1 MQLSDRAVN
10 RPRTGRRLTAA
21 LFLIAGVLGSAG
33 AASSN
38 VMVEAGEK
46 TAATNGVS
54 VTVDLSE
61 RRLVVVDGGQVVRE
75 FGVAIGK
82 PSHPTPTGQFTLRKM
97 IWNPGWVPP
106 KNRAWSRGK
115 TPKDPGDPNNPMQ
128 SVKIFFREPYYYI
141 HGTNNPTSI
150 GEAASHGCI
159 RMTPEDAA
167 ELGAY
172 LMEHGGQPRE
182 ESWFRRVLRLGRSTV
197 IYLDNP
203 IGLTIS
209 A

>member
-1 MQLSDRAVN
+1 MFAPLRQSLRLLGVAVPLAVGGLSTMAAA
-10 RPRTGRRLTAA
+10 TAEKA
-21 LFLIAGVLGSAG
+21 APG
-33 AASSN
+33 AAIS
-38 VMVEAGEK
+38 
-46 TAATNGVS
+46 ATNGV
-54 VTVDLSE
+54 
-61 RRLVVVDGGQVVRE
+61 RLRASLGQRKLYIEDGGQVVRE

-82 PSHPTPTGQFTLRKM
+82 PSHPTPRGQFTIRKM

-106 KNRAWSRGK
+106 KNRQWAKGK
-115 TPKDPGDPNNPMQ
+115 TAKNPGDPNNPMQ

-141 HGTNNPTSI
+141 HGTNSPKSI
-150 GEAASHGCI
+150 GEAASHGCL

-182 ESWFRRVLRLGRSTV
+182 ENWFRRVLRLGRSTV
-197 IYLDNP
+197 IYLGNP
-203 IGLTIS
+203 IQLTIT